1 MFLLSRF
8 FRKKDE
14 RIGRLANVIGF
25 YPKNQELFKTAVR
38 HSSVIYTQK
47 VDLASNERLE
57 FLGDAVLELIISEIL
72 FEKFPGQDEGQLT
85 KLRIKLVNRGFLNGR
100 AIEMGLPSILHQYV
114 GKKNQL
120 KQENHSIFG
129 NALEA
134 LIGAVYLEKGYKGAR
149 IFVEKKILGDEE
161 YFNDVLGT
169 KVDFKSQLLSW
180 SQRNQ
185 NTVEFVEIASD
196 DPDSFKVCVK
206 IGDKFYGKG
215 TGRRKKYAHQKAA
228 QKTIEI
234 LTDENTW

>member
-1 MFLLSRF
+1 MFLLSRL

-14 RIGRLANVIGF
+14 RIGRLAEVIGF
-25 YPKNQELFKTAVR
+25 YPKNVGLFKTAVR

-47 VDLASNERLE
+47 VDLDSNERLE

-85 KLRIKLVNRGFLNGR
+85 KLRIKLVNRGFLNSR

-134 LIGAVYLEKGYKGAR
+134 LIGAVYLEGGYKKAR
-149 IFVEKKILGDEE
+149 LFVERKILGDEE
-161 YFNDVLGT
+161 FFNDVLGT

-185 NTVEFVEIASD
+185 SPIEFVEIASD

-215 TGRRKKYAHQKAA
+215 SGKRKKYAHQKAA
-228 QKTIEI
+228 QETIDI
-234 LTDENTW
+234 LTEENTW